1 MEAKEVPSLSGAGG
15 SDVVCRCLSGYQKR
29 DHALGWWGRDTTC
42 LEQTAYDA
50 VKSYDTGS
58 ADTVT
63 YRDLVGESGTKTV
76 ESKLLAQ
83 LLIASASGCRRA
95 VRADVAQPRGQPLL
109 RGNEAC
115 QALANLCVLQMYDQ
129 EAPSCELYREMQ
141 LASETEVN
149 EESEWKA
156 RLPALYYTQ
165 GSTVYTSND
174 VPLKVS
180 LKGEASRLTY
190 VLPTLTSY
198 HSPYHSPRTTHHAPR
213 TTTTHHA
220 PHTTHHSLL
229 TTGTCWR
236 PTRSTA
242 RTSGCASSVTSCS
255 CAPARPRTPRPS
267 SSSEWDSMSSAR

>member
-1 MEAKEVPSLSGAGG
+1 MEAIVPAGG
-15 SDVVCRCLSGYQKR
+15 SDYECRCVSGYQRR
-29 DHALGWWGRDTTC
+29 DHAQGWWGRDKTC

-76 ESKLLAQ
+76 ESKLFAQ
-83 LLIASASGCRRA
+83 LLIASATGCRRA

-129 EAPSCELYREMQ
+129 DAPSCELYREMQ

-149 EESEWKA
+149 QESEWKA
-156 RLPALYYTQ
+156 RLPALYYTE
-165 GSTVYTSND
+165 GPKVYTLND
-174 VPLKVS
+174 VPLTVS

-190 VLPTLTSY
+190 VPPTLT
-198 HSPYHSPRTTHHAPR
+198 PYRAPRTAHHAPPR
-213 TTTTHHA
+213 TAHR
-220 PHTTHHSLL
+220 SLL
-229 TTGTCWR
+229 TAGTCWR
-236 PTRSTA
+236 ATRSTA
-242 RTSGCASSVTSCS
+242 RTSGCASSVTSSS
-255 CAPARPRTPRPS
+255 CAPARPRTPPPT
-267 SSSEWDSMSSAR
+267 SSSE

>member
-1 MEAKEVPSLSGAGG
+1 MPSLSGAGG
-15 SDVVCRCLSGYQKR
+15 VDVVCRCLSGYQKR

-76 ESKLLAQ
+76 ESKLFAQ
-83 LLIASASGCRRA
+83 LLIASATGCRRA

-165 GSTVYTSND
+165 GPTVYTSND
-174 VPLKVS
+174 VPLRVS

-190 VLPTLTSY
+190 VLPTLTPY
-198 HSPYHSPRTTHHAPR
+198 YSPYHFPHHSPLTTRHSPLTTRHSLLATHHAPRTTHHAPR
-213 TTTTHHA
+213 TTHHA
-220 PHTTHHSLL
+220 PLITHSLL
-229 TTGTCWR
+229 QVRAGGLLAQR
-236 PTRSTA
+236 HVPRAA
-242 RTSGCASSVTSCS
+242 RAQ
-255 CAPARPRTPRPS
+255 
-267 SSSEWDSMSSAR
+267 

>member
-1 MEAKEVPSLSGAGG
+1 MEAKKVPSLSGAGG
-15 SDVVCRCLSGYQKR
+15 FDVVCRCLSGYQKR

-95 VRADVAQPRGQPLL
+95 VQADVALPRGQSLL

-115 QALANLCVLQMYDQ
+115 QALANLCVLEMYDAD
-129 EAPSCELYREMQ
+129 APSCELYREMQ

-149 EESEWKA
+149 EILVVQIQMPLGSIH
-156 RLPALYYTQ
+156 LYLYLYLYLSVSR
-165 GSTVYTSND
+165 STRSQSGRRGCQRSTTRRA
-174 VPLKVS
+174 P
-180 LKGEASRLTY
+180 
-190 VLPTLTSY
+190 PCTL
-198 HSPYHSPRTTHHAPR
+198 RTTYR
-213 TTTTHHA
+213 
-220 PHTTHHSLL
+220 
-229 TTGTCWR
+229 
-236 PTRSTA
+236 
-242 RTSGCASSVTSCS
+242 
-255 CAPARPRTPRPS
+255 
-267 SSSEWDSMSSAR
+267 

>member
-76 ESKLLAQ
+76 ESKLFAQ
-83 LLIASASGCRRA
+83 LLIASATGCRRA

-129 EAPSCELYREMQ
+129 DAPSCELYREMQ

-149 EESEWKA
+149 QESEWKA
-156 RLPALYYTQ
+156 RLPALYYTE
-165 GSTVYTSND
+165 GPKVYTLND
-174 VPLKVS
+174 VPLTVS

-190 VLPTLTSY
+190 VPPTLT
-198 HSPYHSPRTTHHAPR
+198 PYRAPRTAHHAPPR
-213 TTTTHHA
+213 TAHR
-220 PHTTHHSLL
+220 SLL
-229 TTGTCWR
+229 TAGTCWR
-236 PTRSTA
+236 ATRSTA

-267 SSSEWDSMSSAR
+267 